1 MNTRLILFFF
11 SVFVFFSCVKKSSQS
26 QNSNASSSVT
36 NKSYPIEIEINES
49 DSGIFENSILIDLSA
64 NEFIINNFG
73 GILNYKIDG
82 LKFNVSNFT
91 GNSQSKADFTISF
104 ANDNGIIGNSLV
116 YSEVQL
122 LDLSDES
129 GFLYVNHNPN
139 TLTMVQD
146 VMKAENKV
154 YLYIQGTVDA
164 KPVKFTSTFYI
175 NITISSH

>member
-1 MNTRLILFFF
+1 LNTRLILFFF

-26 QNSNASSSVT
+26 QNNSASSSAT
-36 NKSYPIEIEINES
+36 NKSYPIEIEIDES
-49 DSGIFENSILIDLSA
+49 DSGIFENSILIDLSSSD
-64 NEFIINNFG
+64 FILDNFG
-73 GILNYKIDG
+73 GNLNYKIDG
-82 LKFNVSNFT
+82 LKFNVSNFV
-91 GNSQSKADFTISF
+91 GNSLSKADFTISF
-104 ANDNGIIGNSLV
+104 ANDNGIVGSSLV
-116 YSEVQL
+116 YSAIQL
-122 LDLSDES
+122 QNFSEES

-175 NITISSH
+175 NISISSH